1 MNKVVEI
8 KNLSKS
14 FDSLN
19 VLRNVSLTVEEG
31 ENMVVFGQSGT
42 GKSVLLKCI
51 VRLMEPDSG
60 EIYIDNKD
68 VLAMNLKQLNDLRK
82 DLGFLFQGAALYDSM
97 TVRENLEFP
106 LIRHFNYSPEERE
119 AKVKSV
125 LEKVSLEEAIDKM
138 PSELSGGMK
147 KRIGLA
153 RSIIIDPKLMFYDE
167 PTTGL
172 DPITS
177 KEISL
182 LILELQKSLKMTSII
197 VTHDLLCAEIIA
209 DRAIML
215 NDGVIMKEGSISDL
229 KSSQDPF
236 LRNFFSHEIIQEHNR
251 RN

>member
-1 MNKVVEI
+1 MSKVVEL
-8 KNLSKS
+8 KNISKS
-14 FDSLN
+14 FGSLN
-19 VLRNVSLTVEEG
+19 VLRDISLTVDEG

-60 EIYIDNKD
+60 EIFIYNKD
-68 VLAMNLKQLNDLRK
+68 ILAMDLKQLNDLRK
-82 DLGFLFQGAALYDSM
+82 DFGFLFQGAALYDSM

-106 LIRHFNYSPEERE
+106 LIRHFDFTSEERE

-125 LEKVSLEEAIDKM
+125 LEKVSLEDAIDKM

-236 LRNFFSHEIIQEHNR
+236 LRNFFSNEIIQEHNR
-251 RN
+251 IN